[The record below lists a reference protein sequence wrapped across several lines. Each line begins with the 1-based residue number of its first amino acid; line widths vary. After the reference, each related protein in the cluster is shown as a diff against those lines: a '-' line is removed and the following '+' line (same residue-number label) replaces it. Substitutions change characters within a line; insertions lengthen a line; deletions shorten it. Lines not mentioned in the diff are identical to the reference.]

1 MSFKLAWSSSD
12 NVLGFALPPSYAD
25 PSGYIQHK
33 ATSLPPPS
41 SLLLCPH
48 SSSLQFC
55 FNYNWVPTFHPVPYP
70 GPYIGTTRSGKEMPT
85 PRSSLNG
92 MAGLKTTHTPHPR
105 WMTPKCGLAV
115 QSYFPHC
122 LSRNQSMKMRTYC
135 AGIIHIYSRPCHLV
149 LGAICSK

>member
-1 MSFKLAWSSSD
+1 MLGPPATVFL
-12 NVLGFALPPSYAD
+12 VLHYLQVTLTLRG
-25 PSGYIQHK
+25 
-33 ATSLPPPS
+33 TSNTKPHPFLLPPPYS
-41 SLLLCPH
+41 FVALPKVCNFASITIGFPRSTLYHIPAH
-48 SSSLQFC
+48 
-55 FNYNWVPTFHPVPYP
+55 T
-70 GPYIGTTRSGKEMPT
+70 IGTTRSGKEMPT

-92 MAGLKTTHTPHPR
+92 MAGLKTTHPPHPR

-122 LSRNQSMKMRTYC
+122 LSRNQSRKMRTYC